1 MVDPSEDV
9 EGIGKP
15 SQTGDKKDKDKNKKK
30 DKDKGGPGKGKQAP
44 SAGSKGINPVQH
56 SE

>member
-15 SQTGDKKDKDKNKKK
+15 GQDKGKDKDKDKKK
-30 DKDKGGPGKGKQAP
+30 DKDKGGHGKGKQAP

>member
-9 EGIGKP
+9 EGIASPGQSK
-15 SQTGDKKDKDKNKKK
+15 DKTKDKDKKK
-30 DKDKGGPGKGKQAP
+30 DEDKGGGPGKGKQAP